1 LAQAFPE
8 ESAGAELEKPLPEAE
23 KTAEAQAVELTGLFA
38 EMERA
43 VSQTPSEPEALASPL
58 ASAEQAVGEPEAPKP
73 ETQVPDLAA
82 LFSEVTP
89 APAREAKAEKPQES
103 AEPQMPEPEAKKE
116 EPKEDAV
123 SSFQAW
129 LRSIQG

>member
-1 LAQAFPE
+1 
-8 ESAGAELEKPLPEAE
+8 
-23 KTAEAQAVELTGLFA
+23 
-38 EMERA
+38 
-43 VSQTPSEPEALASPL
+43 
-58 ASAEQAVGEPEAPKP
+58 
-73 ETQVPDLAA
+73 
-82 LFSEVTP
+82 VTP